1 MAKGEDTRD
10 HPGRKVHREVF
21 DTTTVSNAFGDP
33 MTRTNVSRYDEG
45 GNFISQ
51 GYTEVPKKRA
61 DQVAEI
67 NKRTASPAHRY
78 ALSQARKRAA
88 G

>member
-1 MAKGEDTRD
+1 MARGENTAD

-21 DTTTVSNAFGDP
+21 DTTTVSNAYGEP

-61 DQVAEI
+61 DQVAAI
-67 NKRTASPAHRY
+67 QKRTSSPAHRY
-78 ALSQARKRAA
+78 ALSQARKKKAP
-88 G
+88 